1 MNGRI
6 YLDYNATALIRPE
19 ARHAVIEAMQ
29 AGNPSSVHYEGRQAR
44 AQMDTAR
51 RDIAGFCNATPE
63 GLIFTS
69 GGTEA
74 CNMAAKLSAAPAG
87 TVGRLLV
94 SAIEHVAVSKAA
106 SAQGLSVEILPV
118 TANGVV
124 DMAALEVALQDPTP
138 ALACVMLANNETG
151 VVQPIA
157 DISEK
162 LRAHGSLLFVD
173 AVQAAGKM
181 AIDVQALG
189 CDAMSLSGHK
199 LGAPMGVGALWVRDG
214 LVSPAHVLGGG
225 QELGRRAG
233 SENILGIVAFAAA
246 AKASAAALSAF
257 AAMAQWRDEMENQ
270 LRAAFPAVAV
280 FGAEAPRL
288 ANTSCFSLPGL
299 SSEMLVMALDLAGIS
314 VSAGSACSSGK
325 VSRSHVL
332 DAMGVSDDLSTGVI
346 RASFG
351 WASRAEDGA
360 TLVETWCRLAQRQ
373 SEQVSQPHEV
383 AE

>member
-1 MNGRI
+1 MSREEHEVG
-6 YLDYNATALIRPE
+6 P
-19 ARHAVIEAMQ
+19 
-29 AGNPSSVHYEGRQAR
+29 
-44 AQMDTAR
+44 
-51 RDIAGFCNATPE
+51 RD
-63 GLIFTS
+63 
-69 GGTEA
+69 
-74 CNMAAKLSAAPAG
+74 
-87 TVGRLLV
+87 
-94 SAIEHVAVSKAA
+94 
-106 SAQGLSVEILPV
+106 
-118 TANGVV
+118 
-124 DMAALEVALQDPTP
+124 
-138 ALACVMLANNETG
+138 
-151 VVQPIA
+151 
-157 DISEK
+157 
-162 LRAHGSLLFVD
+162 LRAILLLERP
-173 AVQAAGKM
+173 Q
-181 AIDVQALG
+181 QALR
-189 CDAMSLSGHK
+189 LVEV
-199 LGAPMGVGALWVRDG
+199 LVVGPRVERCEA
-214 LVSPAHVLGGG
+214 
-225 QELGRRAG
+225 Q
-233 SENILGIVAFAAA
+233 VAFAAA

-257 AAMAQWRDEMENQ
+257 AEMAQWRDEMENQ